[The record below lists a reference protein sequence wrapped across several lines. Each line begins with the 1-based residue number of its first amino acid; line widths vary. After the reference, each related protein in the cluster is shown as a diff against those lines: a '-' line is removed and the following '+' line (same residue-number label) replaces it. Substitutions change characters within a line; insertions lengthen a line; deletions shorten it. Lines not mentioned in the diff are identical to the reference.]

1 MTIKIVDT
9 VTDDMI
15 EAVWD
20 LYYNA
25 FKDLNALTV
34 QRHLMYRSEFDEVMG
49 DERVQKYLC
58 VADDDS
64 LCGLSTYTNDL
75 DAMPLISP
83 EYFQRRWPEHFAEK
97 RIWYCGFVAVDRMN
111 PARSASGFGE
121 LVEAMYLTAATQN
134 GIIGL
139 DFCRYNDIDHHM
151 ARVIELKLHRLSGKV
166 ISERM
171 DEQAFYLYEFPNA
184 A

>member
-1 MTIKIVDT
+1 MNIKVVD
-9 VTDDMI
+9 
-15 EAVWD
+15 AVYGDLLESGWD
-20 LYYNA
+20 LYYDA
-25 FKDLNALTV
+25 FRELNALAV
-34 QRHLMYRSEFDEVMG
+34 QRHLMYRSEFDDVMH

-58 VADDDS
+58 LDDEAQ

-83 EYFQRRWPEHFAEK
+83 PYFERRWPELYAQR
-97 RIWYCGFVAVDRMN
+97 RIWYCGFVAVQKTER
-111 PARSASGFGE
+111 ATTAFGD
-121 LVEAMYLTAATQN
+121 LVEAMYRMAASQN

-139 DFCRYNDIDHHM
+139 DFCRFNDSSHHM

-166 ISERM
+166 RAERM
-171 DEQAFYLYEFPNA
+171 DEQAFWLYEFPNA